1 MHVSPVKVM
10 GVNLPDNVSY
20 SLANHNTPAQTN
32 QSEPTACF
40 WWSGFIDSGSQS
52 IIQRTEEKAADNK
65 GEVYEK

>member
-1 MHVSPVKVM
+1 VH
-10 GVNLPDNVSY
+10 Y

-40 WWSGFIDSGSQS
+40 WGSVFIDSGSQPVVQGTAES
-52 IIQRTEEKAADNK
+52 AADNK